1 MWHVRSHLH
10 MIGMAFSSFHLSY
23 VAMLIAVDRYAHSLY
38 YAAVEVLPDKTR
50 LAPRGIG
57 VAPLSG

>member
-1 MWHVRSHLH
+1 